1 MNLQISRKITKTI
14 KRMPGAVLF
23 LEPVRR
29 RYLTL
34 DETVRIAD
42 FDGDI
47 KVELDLN
54 EHMAS
59 RIFWYGSYSRDILI
73 TLSRLLKPGMV
84 MFDIGANIGE
94 ITLFA
99 AKLVGSSGRVHAF
112 EPMASLA
119 DKLRSNI
126 ALNSYTQVQAVEL
139 AVSAAPG
146 IGSLFRNEGK
156 FSDGSVHSGL
166 GTLHPYGTRVVS
178 EGEVHLI
185 SVDAYCAD
193 HGVERLDAIKIDVEG
208 SELAALRGAANT
220 IERLRPSIIVE
231 VNAETSRAAGYEHTE
246 ILRVLME
253 HKYIFKKIGRK
264 GRLTEIAINNL
275 DPFSNVLCMPGG
287 KGG

>member
-1 MNLQISRKITKTI
+1 MNLQFSRKITKTL
-14 KRMPGAVLF
+14 KRMPGAVLL

-34 DETVRIAD
+34 EETVEIAD

-73 TLSRLLKPGMV
+73 TLSRLATSEMV
-84 MFDIGANIGE
+84 VFDIGANIGE
-94 ITLFA
+94 IALFA
-99 AKLVGSSGRVHAF
+99 AKLVGTSGAVHAF

-119 DKLRSNI
+119 SNLRSNV
-126 ALNSYTQVQAVEL
+126 ALNNFTQIQVVEL
-139 AVSAAPG
+139 AVAAAPG
-146 IGSLFRNEGK
+146 VGSLFKNEGK

-166 GTLHPYGTRVVS
+166 ATLHPYGTRVVS
-178 EGEVHLI
+178 EGEVRLT
-185 SVDAYCAD
+185 SVDAYCAEQ
-193 HGVERLDAIKIDVEG
+193 GVERLDIMKIDVEG
-208 SELAALRGAANT
+208 GELAALRGAANS
-220 IERLRPSIIVE
+220 IERHRPWIIVE
-231 VNAETSRAAGYEHTE
+231 VNADTSRAAGYEHAE

-264 GRLTEIAINNL
+264 GRLAEIDTNNL
-275 DPFSNVLCMPGG
+275 DPFSNVLCIPQEKAG
-287 KGG
+287 